1 MVDID
6 SLMTSLDQPLDALDY
21 EQAYQQLEQIVAVLE
36 AGEYSLEVSLRLFE
50 RGQALARYCSALLDQ
65 AELKVQ
71 QVSGDTL
78 VDFDTP
84 E

>member
-1 MVDID
+1 MVELDL
-6 SLMTSLDQPLDALDY
+6 LMAALDQPLEGLTY
-21 EQAYQQLEQIVAVLE
+21 EQAYQQLEQIVTVLE
-36 AGEYSLEVSLRLFE
+36 SSEYSLEVSLRLFE
-50 RGQALARYCSALLDQ
+50 RGQALARFCTALLDQ

-78 VDFDTP
+78 VDFETP